1 MDAAAT
7 AATGACAALAAAL
20 AVRALACSRAGR
32 AAPERLLEPR
42 AFSSAETTKRRPP
55 PTRPA
60 GGGARASGP
69 PRGAETFVELDVALV
84 EIAVEPVAV
93 PPEHVLRV
101 DFT

>member
-1 MDAAAT
+1 M
-7 AATGACAALAAAL
+7 
-20 AVRALACSRAGR
+20 RALAFSRAGR

-42 AFSSAETTKRRPP
+42 AFSSAETTKGRTPP
-55 PTRPA
+55 
-60 GGGARASGP
+60 SGP